1 MSDRQMSAP
10 VDVARAACARVAA
23 DAALTS
29 RAGSGVVV
37 RHRGAVRVLTAA
49 HVAAFA
55 GAKNSLRVELASGA
69 TTKGRVVG
77 VHHALDLAIVHVAD
91 DFMDDFMDVAMD
103 VAGDARVGDA
113 VRAYG
118 TAQRYAAATAACA
131 DLVRARRR
139 GGRVLATHGSTH
151 AMHDARVVAG
161 QSGGALVRER
171 DGKLLGVHSFGD
183 AFWGG
188 RRDVCVLVNEATL
201 DAIEIARDGVAPEV
215 LATARVNAMIFRSS
229 DEALKR
235 MAPELSARQRAS
247 WIF

>member
-1 MSDRQMSAP
+1 
-10 VDVARAACARVAA
+10 
-23 DAALTS
+23 
-29 RAGSGVVV
+29 
-37 RHRGAVRVLTAA
+37 
-49 HVAAFA
+49 
-55 GAKNSLRVELASGA
+55 
-69 TTKGRVVG
+69 
-77 VHHALDLAIVHVAD
+77 
-91 DFMDDFMDVAMD
+91 MDVAMD